1 MVWSIFYMNKEDTAK
16 QIRFYL
22 LIHDLAHFK
31 SLKKFDWRVY
41 IWYTLKQVSK
51 IIFQYNL
58 ASKIAK
64 FWVF

>member
-31 SLKKFDWRVY
+31 SLKKFDGRVY

-51 IIFQYNL
+51 INL
-58 ASKIAK
+58 Q
-64 FWVF
+64 